1 MGYAGNSEPSYIF
14 PTMIATKDNAD
25 GTVGEGVE
33 DLDCFIGDQA
43 VENQKSYGTAW
54 PIRHGLI
61 ENFTHME
68 KFWQQSIFK
77 YLRAEPEDHYVLL
90 VRCFVLQSAFF
101 LSFLVFSS
109 LTRSGCIVFLRYWCV
124 SRRKHGCAMAFGARL
139 YLVDVCRLSPR

>member
-14 PTMIATKDNAD
+14 PTMIATKDTPD
-25 GTVGEGVE
+25 GSIGEGVE

-43 VENQKSYGTAW
+43 VENQKSYATAW

-77 YLRAEPEDHYVLL
+77 YLRAEPEDHFVLL
-90 VRCFVLQSAFF
+90 VRPPPLFF
-101 LSFLVFSS
+101 CSLASFCCLCSCRSLVP
-109 LTRSGCIVFLRYWCV
+109 
-124 SRRKHGCAMAFGARL
+124 H
-139 YLVDVCRLSPR
+139 VDAELLF

>member
-1 MGYAGNSEPSYIF
+1 MTLFVSFSYTKMGYAGNSEPSYIF
-14 PTMIATKDNAD
+14 PTMIATKESPD
-25 GTVGEGVE
+25 GTISEGVE

-43 VENQKSYGTAW
+43 VDNQKSYATAW

-90 VRCFVLQSAFF
+90 VRALF
-101 LSFLVFSS
+101 LLSTPLVFPFDTHS
-109 LTRSGCIVFLRYWCV
+109 
-124 SRRKHGCAMAFGARL
+124 
-139 YLVDVCRLSPR
+139 

>member
-14 PTMIATKDNAD
+14 PTIIATKDSPD

-33 DLDCFIGDQA
+33 DLDCYVGDQA
-43 VENQKSYGTAW
+43 VENSKSYATAW

-90 VRCFVLQSAFF
+90 VRFKNFEKQN
-101 LSFLVFSS
+101 
-109 LTRSGCIVFLRYWCV
+109 
-124 SRRKHGCAMAFGARL
+124 FGL
-139 YLVDVCRLSPR
+139 DQNSKIFIPLGW